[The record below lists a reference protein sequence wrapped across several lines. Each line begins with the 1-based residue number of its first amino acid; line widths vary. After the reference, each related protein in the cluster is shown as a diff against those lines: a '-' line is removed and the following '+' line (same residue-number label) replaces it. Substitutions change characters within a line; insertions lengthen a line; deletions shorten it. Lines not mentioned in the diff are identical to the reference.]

1 MTINISLKD
10 YNGPLKQRHRQK
22 NILLSIPE
30 KMSFFFFFFWSVIT
44 MDNLLDEL
52 LAPLDLN
59 GKSNNG
65 SPGNVLQKAVK
76 VIGLMKFNL
85 KVKTHLAL

>member
-30 KMSFFFFFFWSVIT
+30 KMSFFFFFLSVIT
-44 MDNLLDEL
+44 MDNL